1 MDKRFINWIQNEIM
15 SNAIIVGAPKSGK
28 TSFIKLL
35 KDKSQF
41 PTQIKEET
49 SISYKIRNF
58 IFWDF
63 KYQEIMKLY
72 LGIKC
77 QYSIVV
83 NLFNLIHNDMNI
95 RNETLKYTD
104 YWIKD

>member
-49 SISYKIRNF
+49 SISYKN
-58 IFWDF
+58 
-63 KYQEIMKLY
+63 QEIMKLY